1 MQAKTIK
8 FLQNSNIEMSFTEKM
23 MTSYGGFSLLAKLF
37 EKLDLHENLE
47 KIFPITEV
55 SPNSKV
61 NHQNYTS

>member
-1 MQAKTIK
+1 
-8 FLQNSNIEMSFTEKM
+8 MSFTEKM

-55 SPNSKV
+55 SPNSKG
-61 NHQNYTS
+61 SLF

>member
-23 MTSYGGFSLLAKLF
+23 MTSYGDFSLLAKLF

-55 SPNSKV
+55 SS
-61 NHQNYTS
+61 